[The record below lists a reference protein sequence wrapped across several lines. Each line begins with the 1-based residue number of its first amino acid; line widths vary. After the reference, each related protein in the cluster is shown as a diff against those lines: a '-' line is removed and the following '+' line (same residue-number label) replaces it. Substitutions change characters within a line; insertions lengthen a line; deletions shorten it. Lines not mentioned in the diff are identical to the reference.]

1 MSAALPAVVLTP
13 GILKQVS
20 LINIPNV
27 SAVKVTNGT
36 PFDITYSGFGVQGS
50 SIIPAGLE
58 YMLYSHIKNAGYLN
72 LLAVNNAGV
81 TGNGVINMVV
91 YDTGEQLPPGV
102 WPVSVPT
109 QTVSANVSTVQ
120 TLSNETSVAGTLVID
135 MGVPGNTN
143 LVTLYNDGHA
153 TWSVLQGGVVHQVFK
168 INTSGNALQLGQSG
182 DNSEV
187 LGGLFVDQN
196 LSVTGTSSVAVV
208 NGTQLNA
215 STDVSTN
222 QYNDGS
228 GNSVLAI
235 TPGTTTRLQ
244 TNAGGTIAFQVSGI
258 SQASV
263 SSSAFNVTPAATFTS
278 SVTANGGFILGGA
291 SFTYGMYTNG
301 ISRISAGTFTGTGT
315 FGQLINHG
323 LGATPN
329 IVVMTPKAGNST
341 TTFGAD
347 TYTSTQFTAVTN
359 NAIGMA
365 FLAIRF

>member
-1 MSAALPAVVLTP
+1 MSQALPATILTP
-13 GILKQVS
+13 GIAKNIS
-20 LINIPNV
+20 LVNIPNV
-27 SAVKVTNGT
+27 SAVKFTNGT
-36 PFDITYSGFGVQGS
+36 PFDITYSGFGVQGT

-58 YMLYSHIKNAGYLN
+58 YMLYANIKNAGYMN
-72 LLAVNNAGV
+72 VVAVNNAGV
-81 TGNGVINMVV
+81 SGNGVVNMVV
-91 YDTGEQLPPGV
+91 YDTGEAIPPGV

-120 TLSNETSVAGTLVID
+120 TLSNETSVSGTLVID

-143 LVTLYNDGHA
+143 LITFYNDGHA
-153 TWSVLQGGVVHQVFK
+153 TWSVLQGGVAHQVIK

-187 LGGLFVDQN
+187 LGGLFVDQA

-228 GNSVLAI
+228 GNSVLSI

-244 TNAGGTIAFQVSGI
+244 TNTGGTIALQINAVTQVSLT
-258 SQASV
+258 A
-263 SSSAFNVTPAATFTS
+263 SAFNVTPAATFAAAITG
-278 SVTANGGFILGGA
+278 NGGFILGG
-291 SFTYGMYTNG
+291 STNTYAMYTNG
-301 ISRISAGTFTGTGT
+301 ISRISAGTYSGSGS
-315 FGQLINHG
+315 GQLVNHG
-323 LGATPN
+323 LGGTPN
-329 IVVMTPKAGNST
+329 IVLLTTKAGSST
-341 TTFGAD
+341 TTYGAD
-347 TYTSTQFTAVTN
+347 TYTSTQFTAATGVAM
-359 NAIGMA
+359 AIA